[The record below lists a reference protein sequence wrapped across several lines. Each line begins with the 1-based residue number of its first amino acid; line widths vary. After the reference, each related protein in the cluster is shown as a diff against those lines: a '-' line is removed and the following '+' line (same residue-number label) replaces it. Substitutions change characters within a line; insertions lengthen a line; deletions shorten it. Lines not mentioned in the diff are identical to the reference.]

1 MMLLEGR
8 EKLPSCV
15 LGTTEVLGGYG
26 IGKDHPLGLQKDGL
40 F

>member
-8 EKLPSCV
+8 EKLLSCV
-15 LGTTEVLGGYG
+15 LGAAEVLGGYG
-26 IGKDHPLGLQKDGL
+26 IGKDYPLALPKDGL